1 MKKYLLS
8 LAAIVLAVGLSA
20 FNAPKDSKVDL
31 SYYWYS
37 ISGTNLGSRL
47 GDVAGQPVMY
57 TQTQAKN
64 QGLTSCNDSGSIACI
79 VGDPQSNQ
87 AGNPLPTE
95 TSNGDNYI
103 ERTNP

>member
-1 MKKYLLS
+1 M
-8 LAAIVLAVGLSA
+8 AAIVLAVGLSA